1 MRDGRTARGFY
12 LLDVLQAAPY
22 GPSLLCRAAFLTWIC
37 EQLDQHPRHA
47 GMARIG
53 ANRENGNFRTLS
65 ALSVRLRS

>member
-22 GPSLLCRAAFLTWIC
+22 GPSPLCRAAFLTWIC

-47 GMARIG
+47 GMARIETEIFP
-53 ANRENGNFRTLS
+53 AHLA
-65 ALSVRLRS
+65 ALSDVHSHKS